1 MARLLF
7 TYILPLVLPF
17 LMYLAWNAYARAQA
31 RKNGGEE
38 PSLQKGP
45 IFWSIVAGFILLAA
59 SLVTLALTGGGPTDS
74 GRYIPPRVEDGR
86 IIPPSYEKAP
96 GQ

>member
-1 MARLLF
+1 MGRLIF
-7 TYILPLVLPF
+7 TYVLPLVLPF
-17 LMYLAWNAYARAQA
+17 LLYLAWNKYARMQA

-45 IFWSIVAGFILLAA
+45 IFWSIVAGFVLLAA
-59 SLVTLALTGGGPTDS
+59 SLITLAMTGGDPADS
-74 GRYIPPRVEDGR
+74 GRYIPPRLEDGK
-86 IIPPSYEKAP
+86 IQPPRYEKAP

>member
-1 MARLLF
+1 MARLIL
-7 TYILPLVLPF
+7 TYVLPLLLPF

-31 RKNGGEE
+31 RKHGGEE

-59 SLVTLALTGGGPTDS
+59 SLVTLAITGGDSPDS
-74 GRYIPPRVEDGR
+74 GRYIAPRYEDGKIQPPR
-86 IIPPSYEKAP
+86 YEKAP
-96 GQ
+96 EK

>member
-1 MARLLF
+1 MGRLVI
-7 TYILPLVLPF
+7 TYVLPLLLPF

-31 RKNGGEE
+31 RKTGGEE

-45 IFWSIVAGFILLAA
+45 IFWSIIAGFILLAA
-59 SLVTLALTGGGPTDS
+59 SLITLALTGGEDPDS
-74 GRYIPPRVEDGR
+74 GRYIAPRYEDGKILPPR
-86 IIPPSYEKAP
+86 YEKVP